1 MKPLTERLRAM
12 RNYLAEGNHFIKVGA
27 LEEAIKVLEDSAEQP
42 SEPQSDD
49 TNRYFIM
56 EETVYGP
63 HRVARNC
70 WKLYDKMMVSK
81 FGTTRRPLAYFYSQ
95 DIATHTCMMMN
106 GTDLNSKEHVLRERL
121 GKAIHDAAKLA
132 TARDELRAAYEKACG
147 ERDTFRAQAH
157 VDREAADAATRV
169 SKIQAQELQAIEKA
183 AKGRYPA
190 TPMPEY
196 VTHLEQILGTL
207 RSDKLT
213 ALAQRDEFERQ
224 RTDFKRLWETSKGFG
239 PVQTHEGYTAKEW
252 HDRAAAVQNYMD
264 AAGAKL
270 IAIRKVLES

>member
-1 MKPLTERLRAM
+1 MKPLTERLRAV

-70 WKLYDKMMVSK
+70 WKLYDRMMVSK
-81 FGTTRRPLAYFYSQ
+81 FGTTRRPLAYFYNQ
-95 DIATHTCMMMN
+95 DTATHTCMMMN
-106 GTDLNSKEHVLRERL
+106 GTSMNSNEHVLRERL

-132 TARDELRAAYEKACG
+132 TARDEYKAAYEVAK
-147 ERDTFRAQAH
+147 AQAH
-157 VDREAADAATRV
+157 IDREATEKMNHAYN
-169 SKIQAQELQAIEKA
+169 IQARELQAISDA
-183 AKGRYPA
+183 AKSRTVGV
-190 TPMPEY
+190 TLSEY
-196 VTHLEQILGTL
+196 VASLEQTVDTL
-207 RSDKLT
+207 RSSR
-213 ALAQRDEFERQ
+213 AAVAAHRDEVQRQ
-224 RTDFKRLWETSKGFG
+224 CDDFKRLWETHSCSKAETAHYAG
-239 PVQTHEGYTAKEW
+239 HTAKEW
-252 HDRAAAVQNYMD
+252 HDRAAAVQAYMD